1 MKEAEVL
8 LRVGIVLG
16 RNLVLCQVEG
26 SLTAVLGLGYRLL
39 GTSTVG
45 ETVFLCCACLF
56 PCC

>member
-1 MKEAEVL
+1 M
-8 LRVGIVLG
+8 GIVLG
-16 RNLVLCQVEG
+16 RNLALCQVEG

>member
-1 MKEAEVL
+1 M
-8 LRVGIVLG
+8 GIVLG
-16 RNLVLCQVEG
+16 RNLALCQVEG
-26 SLTAVLGLGYRLL
+26 SLTAVLGPGYRLL

>member
-1 MKEAEVL
+1 M
-8 LRVGIVLG
+8 GIVLG

-45 ETVFLCCACLF
+45 ERVFLCCACLF

>member
-8 LRVGIVLG
+8 LCVGIVLG

-45 ETVFLCCACLF
+45 ERVFLCCACLF